1 MIRRWILGLMGC
13 VLCMNV
19 LAQSLYYTQEDSLR
33 CVQILKELQK
43 DSSCSF
49 GIRVLHA
56 AQKFLGTP
64 YQSATLEK
72 NPEGIVVNFRQLDC
86 TTFVEIVLA
95 LAYEAKEDNP
105 DFNGLADYL
114 RLMRYR
120 NGEISYL
127 NRLHYFSDWLYENQV
142 RGMIMDKTATISRSV
157 PLQLNL
163 SFMSSHPESYPA
175 LKAHPD
181 WVGKMQEIESVI
193 NKRNSYSYLPKE
205 YIEEVSSKIEDG
217 DYSTYA
223 QANLMVTDWINN
235 YNTLS
240 REISTSASRNEI
252 RFGDE
257 KIKDRIRDVLKRLG
271 STSSIIITGLQ
282 MFNEM
287 LSPGLRPEKLYV
299 LLGLPGGF
307 KSAMLLK
314 LGLDCIKYNSK
325 SYRPKDPSCKPAA
338 LYITLENTNE
348 ESFARAYNMLCT
360 ADDIENHNV
369 DEIYDSMK
377 DSGVLMNPNMD
388 FIMLYRPNM
397 SISTR
402 DVRNYIDDY
411 KSQGIEIC
419 LLIVDYIG
427 RIHSEQRAANEKE
440 ELKNVTNELKN
451 IAVDYFIPVA
461 TAHQGNRAGLS
472 VANAAKREGKSDIGK
487 LLDSEYTGSA
497 IEVLQNADMQLF
509 IYLERR
515 VSDGRLFLS
524 FNRSKERYRPQSKL
538 SYFCQPFDV
547 DNEIKLVD
555 DIFDEKPA
563 GIVALSND
571 MEQVDTDLLL
581 GQKNRHN
588 RYSFPNMT
596 KGTKTE
602 DTFDLKPL
610 SSN

>member
-1 MIRRWILGLMGC
+1 MDEITTRWDASILNKLIGLAFKT
-13 VLCMNV
+13 NYNITT
-19 LAQSLYYTQEDSLR
+19 ANLR
-33 CVQILKELQK
+33 NLQQLLNK
-43 DSSCSF
+43 SNF
-49 GIRVLHA
+49 TH
-56 AQKFLGTP
+56 
-64 YQSATLEK
+64 YQTK
-72 NPEGIVVNFRQLDC
+72 GVIIKRVNFL
-86 TTFVEIVLA
+86 
-95 LAYEAKEDNP
+95 K
-105 DFNGLADYL
+105 
-114 RLMRYR
+114 
-120 NGEISYL
+120 
-127 NRLHYFSDWLYENQV
+127 
-142 RGMIMDKTATISRSV
+142 K
-157 PLQLNL
+157 
-163 SFMSSHPESYPA
+163 A
-175 LKAHPD
+175 LKAKLDEQLEDEGLIINYCRPD
-181 WVGKMQEIESVI
+181 TPDPITDEII
-193 NKRNSYSYLPKE
+193 NNLQKYKQLNNREIAFLNGMVEDRLKFG
-205 YIEEVSSKIEDG
+205 IIQTKINDLKDIIAKIEDG

>member
-1 MIRRWILGLMGC
+1 MDEITTRWDASILNKLIGLAFKT
-13 VLCMNV
+13 NYNITT
-19 LAQSLYYTQEDSLR
+19 ANLR
-33 CVQILKELQK
+33 NLQQLLNK
-43 DSSCSF
+43 SNF
-49 GIRVLHA
+49 TH
-56 AQKFLGTP
+56 
-64 YQSATLEK
+64 YQTK
-72 NPEGIVVNFRQLDC
+72 GVIIKRVNFL
-86 TTFVEIVLA
+86 
-95 LAYEAKEDNP
+95 K
-105 DFNGLADYL
+105 
-114 RLMRYR
+114 
-120 NGEISYL
+120 
-127 NRLHYFSDWLYENQV
+127 
-142 RGMIMDKTATISRSV
+142 K
-157 PLQLNL
+157 
-163 SFMSSHPESYPA
+163 A
-175 LKAHPD
+175 LKAKLDEQLEDEGLIISYCRPD
-181 WVGKMQEIESVI
+181 TPDPITDEII
-193 NKRNSYSYLPKE
+193 NNLQKYKQLNNREIAFLNGMVEDRLKFG
-205 YIEEVSSKIEDG
+205 IIQTKINDLKDIIAKIEDG

-235 YNTLS
+235 YKTLS